1 MKMRCFGCDIEKD
14 LEILETFPF
23 AYEDE
28 LVDEPIQPLSVLDCQ
43 GPRIPDD
50 PNGYSEF
57 RMVVV
62 CHACCHALEPDM
74 WISKECWDAL
84 NPKIP
89 YDKLPMYVPD
99 LEDITLLKPL

>member
-14 LEILETFPF
+14 LDISEIYP
-23 AYEDE
+23 YEYG
-28 LVDEPIQPLSVLDCQ
+28 LADEPIQPLFVLDCQ
-43 GPRIPDD
+43 GPRITND
-50 PNGYSEF
+50 PNGYSEY

-62 CHACCHALEPDM
+62 CHACFHILDPDM
-74 WISKECWDAL
+74 WISEGCWKAI

-89 YDKLPMYVPD
+89 YDKLPMYIPD